1 MRKQS
6 RSEPSTAI
14 TDTPEK
20 EAVFPRCSELETTD
34 SSNDDHDDLSQMFLL
49 SDTDVGETFTS
60 SSSSDIENETN
71 MDVSVRDFVIANMH
85 FCNVETI
92 QEIL

>member
-1 MRKQS
+1 
-6 RSEPSTAI
+6 
-14 TDTPEK
+14 
-20 EAVFPRCSELETTD
+20 
-34 SSNDDHDDLSQMFLL
+34 MFLL
-49 SDTDVGETFTS
+49 SYADVGETFTS

-71 MDVSVRDFVIANMH
+71 MDVSVRDFVIAKMH